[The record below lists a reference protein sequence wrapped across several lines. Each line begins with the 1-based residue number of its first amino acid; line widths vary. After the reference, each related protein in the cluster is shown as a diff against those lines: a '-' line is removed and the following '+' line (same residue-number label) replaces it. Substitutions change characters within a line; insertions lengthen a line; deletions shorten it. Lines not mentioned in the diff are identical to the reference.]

1 MGRPTD
7 SPKTVQLGIRF
18 DAPTSEILD
27 TFCKQEKVSRAEGVR
42 IAVRRL
48 KNEK

>member
-1 MGRPTD
+1 MENLSLTCPIYM
-7 SPKTVQLGIRF
+7 L
-18 DAPTSEILD
+18 APTPTLEILD